1 MYGQTNRRFFKCV
14 EVGMK
19 RVIVTGANGFIG
31 RRLIEKLID
40 NNVDVVAIDI
50 NFKTFDPKMKRKMLT
65 LEIDLVDEKKLLDN
79 IPVAEYD
86 VFFHLAWKGVNGI
99 EKANPIIQLENTKM
113 SMNCASV
120 AKKIGCK
127 KLLVSGTIAEQAI
140 NSLPKLMETTGG
152 MMYGAAKHCTRI
164 LLETYCKNLGQ
175 DFIWM
180 QFSNIYGP
188 TNKTGNLVS
197 YTIEQ
202 LSKGNEAMFGPAL
215 QPYDF
220 IFVDDLIE
228 AVYRLGNTEKQ
239 GDFYFI
245 GSGEPRALR
254 EYLIEIGELYGRK
267 DLIKIGARADDGI
280 EYQMDMFKTQ
290 PLLDAIGN
298 YVSMNFSDGIKY
310 TLENY

>member
-1 MYGQTNRRFFKCV
+1 MMF
-14 EVGMK
+14 
-19 RVIVTGANGFIG
+19 
-31 RRLIEKLID
+31 
-40 NNVDVVAIDI
+40 
-50 NFKTFDPKMKRKMLT
+50 
-65 LEIDLVDEKKLLDN
+65 
-79 IPVAEYD
+79 
-86 VFFHLAWKGVNGI
+86 FFHLAWKGVNGI